1 MTKSINNDERLYL
14 VEDPQSSMA
23 QCTTVRPRLVDTKAT
38 GTGDGTSGGGG
49 IGTSTV
55 TSTGVGVGYTH
66 VLQTG
71 QGRLHLQHGH
81 SDVPLDDREKTIVG

>member
-1 MTKSINNDERLYL
+1 
-14 VEDPQSSMA
+14 MA

-38 GTGDGTSGGGG
+38 GTGTGTGMGGAIG
-49 IGTSTV
+49 IGI
-55 TSTGVGVGYTH
+55 GVGYTN